1 MDVASIFRLIALAA
15 IWGSSFLFLRIGV
28 PVFGPGVLIELRV
41 GLAALFLWLVSRL
54 LGRRPLL
61 VQHWRHF
68 LIIGLLNSALPFLLF
83 AYAAQTLTASL
94 LSILNSSAPIFGAII
109 VALWLRQPVS
119 RSTALGLLLGMVG
132 VATLVAGSSMVHGD
146 GWGLA
151 LAAALAAPFCY
162 GLASV
167 YTKQSSLA
175 VDPTDNAHGSMWAA
189 AILVL
194 PFAFFFAAA
203 AKPCQRRLDGSE
215 CAGNRLHRR
224 CLSDVFPI
232 DPGCRADARAVGD
245 FPYSGIRRAVGC
257 VVSGRGG
264 RLEPIVWRCTGIV
277 RHCAG
282 QWRDQ
287 AGTFGAGENPEL
299 NFRVACSAA
308 CALAGSRSRLLNPY
322 AGRR

>member
-1 MDVASIFRLIALAA
+1 MDVASISRLIALAA

-119 RSTALGLLLGMVG
+119 RSTALGLLLGMIG

-146 GWGLA
+146 GWWLA
-151 LAAALAAPFCY
+151 LAAGLAAPFCY

-167 YTKQSSLA
+167 YTKQSSIA
-175 VDPTDNAHGSMWAA
+175 VDPADNAHGSMWAA
-189 AILVL
+189 AILLL
-194 PFAFFFAAA
+194 PFAFFLPVRQSPASVDWMAVSALAIVCTGAAYLMFF
-203 AKPCQRRLDGSE
+203 RLIRDVGPMR
-215 CAGNRLHRR
+215 A
-224 CLSDVFPI
+224 LSVTFLIPVF
-232 DPGCRADARAVGD
+232 GVLWGALFLGEAVGWSQL
-245 FPYSGIRRAVGC
+245 FGGALVLSG
-257 VVSGRGG
+257 
-264 RLEPIVWRCTGIV
+264 T
-277 RHCAG
+277 
-282 QWRDQ
+282 
-287 AGTFGAGENPEL
+287 
-299 NFRVACSAA
+299 
-308 CALAGSRSRLLNPY
+308 ALANGVIKLERLTPAKTRS
-322 AGRR
+322 

>member
-15 IWGSSFLFLRIGV
+15 IWGGSFLFLRIGV

-41 GLAALFLWLVSRL
+41 GLAALFLWLVCRL
-54 LGRRPLL
+54 LGRRAGLL
-61 VQHWRHF
+61 QHWRHF

-94 LSILNSSAPIFGAII
+94 LSILNSSAPIFGALI

-146 GWGLA
+146 GWWLA
-151 LAAALAAPFCY
+151 LAAGLAAPFCY

-167 YTKQSSLA
+167 YTKQSSTA

-194 PFAFFFAAA
+194 PFAFLLPVRQSPA
-203 AKPCQRRLDGSE
+203 S
-215 CAGNRLHRR
+215 
-224 CLSDVFPI
+224 
-232 DPGCRADARAVGD
+232 ADWMAVGALAIVCTGAAYLMFFQLIQD
-245 FPYSGIRRAVGC
+245 VGPMRALSVTFLIPVFGVLWGALFLGEAVGWSKLFGGAL
-257 VVSGRGG
+257 VLSG
-264 RLEPIVWRCTGIV
+264 T
-277 RHCAG
+277 
-282 QWRDQ
+282 
-287 AGTFGAGENPEL
+287 
-299 NFRVACSAA
+299 
-308 CALAGSRSRLLNPY
+308 ALANGVIKLERLTLAKNRS
-322 AGRR
+322 

>member
-194 PFAFFFAAA
+194 PFAFFLPLRQSPASVDWMAVSALAIVCTGAAYLMFF
-203 AKPCQRRLDGSE
+203 RLIQDVGPMR
-215 CAGNRLHRR
+215 A
-224 CLSDVFPI
+224 LSVTFLIPVF
-232 DPGCRADARAVGD
+232 GVLWGALFLGEAVGWSQL
-245 FPYSGIRRAVGC
+245 FGGALVLSG
-257 VVSGRGG
+257 
-264 RLEPIVWRCTGIV
+264 T
-277 RHCAG
+277 
-282 QWRDQ
+282 
-287 AGTFGAGENPEL
+287 
-299 NFRVACSAA
+299 
-308 CALAGSRSRLLNPY
+308 ALANGVIKLERLVPAKTRS
-322 AGRR
+322 